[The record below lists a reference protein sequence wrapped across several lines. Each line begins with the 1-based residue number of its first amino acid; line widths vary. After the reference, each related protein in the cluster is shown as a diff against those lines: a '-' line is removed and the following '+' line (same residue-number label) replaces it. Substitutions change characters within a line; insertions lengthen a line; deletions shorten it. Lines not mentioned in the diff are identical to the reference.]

1 MEMRALSVR
10 RGNLTPEERLE
21 IQSHV
26 NHTRDFLSVLP
37 WPLELAGVPEI
48 AGAHRERLDGSG
60 YPDGLADEQ
69 IPLASRVMTV
79 CDIYDA
85 LTSMDRP
92 YRLAISTQA
101 ALNILEDEA
110 RLGLIDGNM
119 VQIFIESRIY
129 EQVWTIPQVA
139 QQVI

>member
-1 MEMRALSVR
+1 MRALSVR

-48 AGAHRERLDGSG
+48 AGAHHERLDGSG

-110 RLGLIDGNM
+110 RLGLIDGDM
-119 VQIFIESRIY
+119 VQIFIEGRIY

>member
-1 MEMRALSVR
+1 
-10 RGNLTPEERLE
+10 
-21 IQSHV
+21 
-26 NHTRDFLSVLP
+26 
-37 WPLELAGVPEI
+37 
-48 AGAHRERLDGSG
+48 
-60 YPDGLADEQ
+60 
-69 IPLASRVMTV
+69 
-79 CDIYDA
+79 
-85 LTSMDRP
+85 MDRP

-110 RLGLIDGNM
+110 RLGLIDGDM

>member
-10 RGNLTPEERLE
+10 RGNLPPEERLE

-26 NHTRDFLSVLP
+26 NHTWDFLSVLP
-37 WPLELAGVPEI
+37 WPPELAGVPQI
-48 AGAHRERLDGSG
+48 AGAHHERLDGSG
-60 YPDGLADEQ
+60 YPDGLAGEQ

-110 RLGLIDGNM
+110 RLGLIDGDM
-119 VQIFIESRIY
+119 VQIFIEGRIY